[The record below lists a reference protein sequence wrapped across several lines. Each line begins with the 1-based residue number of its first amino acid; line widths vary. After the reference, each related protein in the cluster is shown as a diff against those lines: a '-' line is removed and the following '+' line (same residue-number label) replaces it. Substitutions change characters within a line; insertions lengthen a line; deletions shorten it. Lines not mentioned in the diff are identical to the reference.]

1 MATTTVSEIKDGVV
15 VGIAY
20 VLTVEGVE
28 MDEASTNEPLEYLH
42 GAENIVPGLENALT
56 GKKVGDKFSVTLQPA
71 DAYGDYDE
79 ENTDTID
86 RDDFPDSDTIEPGME
101 LLLEDEDGYMI
112 EALVKEV
119 LDDAIVLDFND
130 PLAGKVVTYDVEVVT
145 LRAADAE
152 ELDHGH
158 PHSLMEDD
166 DWDDED
172 WDDDDE
178 E

>member
-1 MATTTVSEIKDGVV
+1 MATTTANEIKNGVV

-20 VLTVEGVE
+20 VLTVDGVE
-28 MDEASTNEPLEYLH
+28 MDEASANEPLEYLH
-42 GAENIVPGLENALT
+42 GAENIVPGLEKALT
-56 GKKVGDKFSVTLQPA
+56 GKKIGDKFSVTLQPA

-79 ENTDTID
+79 ENVDTID
-86 RDDFPDSDTIEPGME
+86 RDDFPDADSIEPGME
-101 LLLEDEDGYMI
+101 LLLEDEDGYMM

-145 LRAADAE
+145 LRPADEE
-152 ELDHGH
+152 ELAHGH
-158 PHSLMEDD
+158 AHSMMEDE
-166 DWDDED
+166 WDEDED
-172 WDDDDE
+172 WDE